1 MGKVGRVMNSSRI
14 TGYAALERGGQ
25 LMPYSYEPPALKDHE
40 VRIAI
45 THCGICATDI
55 QAIDDFY
62 DITDYPFV
70 PGHEIV
76 GAIVETGKDVPSSR
90 LGERVGIGW
99 QGRTCGHCEWC
110 KQDLVTLCQEV
121 VDNAVWKPF
130 GGFSSSIVA
139 DNNFV
144 YPIPD
149 GMPSEI
155 GAVLMCAGITVFAP
169 LHHHLAPHQQRIGVM
184 GIGGLGHLAI
194 QFANKMGYE
203 VTAISTSPGKREE
216 ALALGAHKFLV
227 ISDKEDEKKYGYY
240 FDLLLCT
247 AHGRVDWERALE
259 ILKKRGKVILT
270 GFPEMHFR
278 PIDLVAHELSI
289 SGSFLGQ
296 PAEMLEMLRFSQ
308 DNDIRPRVELLSMAE
323 VNQAIQRVR
332 ENKARYRVVLCN

>member
-1 MGKVGRVMNSSRI
+1 MNNSRI
-14 TGYAALERGGQ
+14 KGYASLERGSP
-25 LMPYSYEPPALKDHE
+25 LIPYSYDAPALKDKE

-76 GAIVETGKDVPSSR
+76 GTIVETGKGVTPSR

-110 KQDLVTLCQEV
+110 RQGLVTLCQEV
-121 VDNAVWKPF
+121 VENAVWKPY
-130 GGFSSSIVA
+130 GGFSSSIAV
-139 DNNFV
+139 DGDFV
-144 YPIPD
+144 YPIPE
-149 GMPSEI
+149 GMPAEV
-155 GAVLMCAGITVFAP
+155 GAVLMCAGISVFAP
-169 LHHHLAPHQQRIGVM
+169 LHQNLTPQQQRIGIM

-194 QFANKMGYE
+194 QYASKMGYE

-216 ALALGAHKFLV
+216 AKALGADRFLV
-227 ISDKEDEKKYGYY
+227 ISDKEQEKKYGYY

-247 AHGRVDWERALE
+247 AHGRVDWTRALE

-270 GFPEMHFR
+270 GFPEMDFR
-278 PIDLVAHELSI
+278 PIDLVAHELTI

-296 PAEMLEMLRFSQ
+296 PPEMREMLLFSQ
-308 DNDIRPRVELLSMAE
+308 ENAICPMIEMYPMAE
-323 VNQAIQRVR
+323 INQAIQRVR

>member
-1 MGKVGRVMNSSRI
+1 
-14 TGYAALERGGQ
+14 
-25 LMPYSYEPPALKDHE
+25 
-40 VRIAI
+40 
-45 THCGICATDI
+45 
-55 QAIDDFY
+55 
-62 DITDYPFV
+62 
-70 PGHEIV
+70 
-76 GAIVETGKDVPSSR
+76 
-90 LGERVGIGW
+90 
-99 QGRTCGHCEWC
+99 
-110 KQDLVTLCQEV
+110 
-121 VDNAVWKPF
+121 
-130 GGFSSSIVA
+130 
-139 DNNFV
+139 
-144 YPIPD
+144 
-149 GMPSEI
+149 
-155 GAVLMCAGITVFAP
+155 
-169 LHHHLAPHQQRIGVM
+169 M